1 MLKTKQM
8 PKNTKKKLK
17 KTKII
22 GGKNIAAFTL
32 KDKLELLKINSQ
44 NALQFQ
50 VAELVKSIDKNI
62 YDKYDINNSILNIKK
77 YLDTYIESRKTFIK
91 YALLCLEDH
100 NKNSYSLLKKKYV
113 TMTIDT
119 GIIFDD
125 TIEKE
130 QELEEKADQ
139 YYTLFENFVKNL
151 VENIEKTDTT
161 GKEKTFNDCMY
172 DIYSNGIILLN
183 IGTIDSQHN
192 LKLYIKNSTESSI
205 TELTEI
211 VNFFKVKRDCLIIK
225 KYMSDTSNDNYLYDC
240 MLQII
245 NKLARTLL
253 EKLDDSTLD
262 KKGTFS
268 KDALENAVEAHAE
281 AAGAAEEEGEEEA
294 RKAAEQQPEEAVAA
308 QVESTAPVE
317 APVSKASLGATKPL
331 TRNSVVKGVINGAIK
346 GVIKR
351 IL

>member
-1 MLKTKQM
+1 M

-22 GGKNIAAFTL
+22 GGKNIADITL

-62 YDKYDINNSILNIKK
+62 YYKYDINNSILNIRK
-77 YLDTYIESRKTFIK
+77 YEDTYIESRKNFIK

-268 KDALENAVEAHAE
+268 KDALENAVEAAE
-281 AAGAAEEEGEEEA
+281 AKRKAEEEEA
-294 RKAAEQQPEEAVAA
+294 RKAAEQQPEEAADA
-308 QVESTAPVE
+308 VE
-317 APVSKASLGATKPL
+317 ANSEEKSLKK
-331 TRNSVVKGVINGAIK
+331 NSNKEAIIPGRKKVLSQFIDVVWPKKKKGIS
-346 GVIKR
+346 
-351 IL
+351 

>member
-22 GGKNIAAFTL
+22 GGKNIADITL

-62 YDKYDINNSILNIKK
+62 YYKYDINNSILNIRK
-77 YLDTYIESRKTFIK
+77 YEDTYIESRKNFIK

-268 KDALENAVEAHAE
+268 KDALENAVEAAE
-281 AAGAAEEEGEEEA
+281 AKRKAEEEEA
-294 RKAAEQQPEEAVAA
+294 RKAAEQQPEEAADA
-308 QVESTAPVE
+308 VE
-317 APVSKASLGATKPL
+317 ANSEEKSLKK
-331 TRNSVVKGVINGAIK
+331 NSNKEAIIPGRKKVLSQFIDVVWPKKKKGIS
-346 GVIKR
+346 
-351 IL
+351 